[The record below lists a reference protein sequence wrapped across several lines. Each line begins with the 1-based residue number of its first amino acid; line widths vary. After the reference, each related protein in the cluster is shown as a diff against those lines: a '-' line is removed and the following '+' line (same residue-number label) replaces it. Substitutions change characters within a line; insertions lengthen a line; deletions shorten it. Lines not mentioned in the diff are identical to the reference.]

1 LPGLFKAVCGKVLSM
16 AGDDFTRIPEPAER
30 KQLFQMP
37 QTFSDI
43 IEMVSSED
51 RAYFEQHPGH
61 SFYWRPYVPGEL
73 WPAILPGDAW
83 IEVSQI
89 RPGARTRIPHFK
101 GVAGQK
107 DIEEYARLHG
117 ENKKILICSEEG
129 EPVGVAL
136 S

>member
-1 LPGLFKAVCGKVLSM
+1 MATAFLGRADGKH
-16 AGDDFTRIPEPAER
+16 EP
-30 KQLFQMP
+30 FQMP
-37 QTFSDI
+37 QAFSDI
-43 IEMVSSED
+43 IETVSSED
-51 RAYFEQHPGH
+51 RAYFKQHPGH

-83 IEVSQI
+83 IEVRQI
-89 RPGARTRIPHFK
+89 RAGSRLRIPHFK
-101 GVAGQK
+101 GAASPK

-117 ENKKILICSEEG
+117 ENKRVLICSEEG